1 MSDTKNKPLTKVSGL
16 KVRIYEGGVHTEY
29 SDGETLTDMIK
40 EELIAER
47 IAIEP
52 FSEMI
57 RGPGDDICT
66 KIEHH

>member
-1 MSDTKNKPLTKVSGL
+1 M
-16 KVRIYEGGVHTEY
+16 RIDEGGVHTEY

-57 RGPGDDICT
+57 RGPGDDNCT